1 MTETGQQILKSRVI
15 LFRSGGLGDI
25 LLTFPLLETLSAEFD
40 ELIVS
45 TPSKYHFLIKEF
57 SSTPSLYD
65 MDEGDEQV
73 MKLAYGA
80 EVLSFWKDPNWMREW
95 QSAGAKKVRSFNPRP
110 VDGGHFSCSLLNQFV
125 SSTDRQKLNRLW
137 LRKEVHSK
145 NITAQNLW
153 IHPGSG
159 SLSKNLSLSEFIYF
173 ADHWLK
179 QNPEVRVFFSFGE
192 ADLKLEQEFSEHP
205 FSRNEN
211 VDYKIFSSLKDLYYN
226 LQMHSG
232 SFAGNDSG
240 PSHMAAM
247 LGIDT
252 HVWFCSTNPEVWAPL
267 GPSVKIYHRESVPSK
282 IL

>member
-25 LLTFPLLETLSAEFD
+25 LLTLPLLETLSTEFD

-57 SSTPSLYD
+57 SSTSTLYD

-73 MKLAYGA
+73 IKLAHGA
-80 EVLSFWKDPNWMREW
+80 EVVSFWDDPKWIREW
-95 QSAGAKKVRSFNPRP
+95 QSAGATKVRFFNPRP
-110 VDGGHFSCSLLNQFV
+110 VDGGHFSSSLLNQFV

-137 LRKEVHSK
+137 LNKEVDSE
-145 NITAQNLW
+145 NITAHNLW

-159 SLSKNLSLSEFIYF
+159 SLSKNLPLSEFIYF
-173 ADHWLK
+173 ADYWLK
-179 QNPEVRVFFSFGE
+179 QNTETRVFFSFGE
-192 ADLKLEQEFSEHP
+192 ADLKLEQEFSRHP
-205 FSRNEN
+205 FLKNEN
-211 VDYKIFSSLKDLYYN
+211 VDYKLFSSLKDLYFN
-226 LQMHSG
+226 LRKHSG

-252 HVWFCSTNPEVWAPL
+252 HVWFRSTNPEVWAPL
-267 GPSVKIYHRESVPSK
+267 GPTVKIYHRESVPSK

>member
-25 LLTFPLLETLSAEFD
+25 LLTFPLLETLSTEFD

-45 TPSKYHFLIKEF
+45 TPSKYHFLIREF
-57 SSTPSLYD
+57 SSIPSLYD
-65 MDEGDEQV
+65 LDEGDEQV
-73 MKLAYGA
+73 MKLATRCGSA
-80 EVLSFWKDPNWMREW
+80 FLLGRPQWIREW
-95 QSAGAKKVRSFNPRP
+95 QSAGATKVRSFNPRP
-110 VDGGHFSCSLLNQFV
+110 VDGGHFSSSLLEHFT
-125 SSTDRQKLNRLW
+125 SPPERKELNRTW
-137 LRKEVHSK
+137 LSKEVDSE
-145 NITAQNLW
+145 NIIAHNLW

-159 SLSKNLSLSEFIYF
+159 SLSKNLPLSEFIYF

-179 QNPEVRVFFSFGE
+179 QNTETRVFFSFGE
-192 ADLKLEQEFSEHP
+192 ADIKLEQEFSQHP

-211 VDYKIFSSLKDLYYN
+211 VNYKIFSSLKDLYFN
-226 LQMHSG
+226 LRKHSG

-252 HVWFCSTNPEVWAPL
+252 HVWFRNTNPEVWAPL
-267 GPSVKIYHRESVPSK
+267 GPSVKIYQSESVPSK